1 MNKGKLRAMCLTN
14 LYIRSYIY
22 GFIMM
27 AKGQQIE
34 LYHHSKELVDKWIE
48 VIKDSV
54 ILVDLKDDYIIA
66 QMIGKGN
73 FAKVHL
79 CKRKADERTFA
90 LKSVEKTLIRKS
102 KRNSVT
108 IGFLLIIIIELN
120 TFRNRYL
127 EEYRSRIHN

>member
-1 MNKGKLRAMCLTN
+1 M
-14 LYIRSYIY
+14 
-22 GFIMM
+22 
-27 AKGQQIE
+27 
-34 LYHHSKELVDKWIE
+34 DKWIE

-108 IGFLLIIIIELN
+108 ISFLLIIIIELN
-120 TFRNRYL
+120 PFRNRYL
-127 EEYRSRIHN
+127 EKYRSRIHN

>member
-127 EEYRSRIHN
+127 EKYRSRIHN

>member
-120 TFRNRYL
+120 PFRNRYL
-127 EEYRSRIHN
+127 EKYRSRIHN